1 MSRFRLRLA
10 AILAATGFA
19 VVATGSVSVA
29 DRGPDTT
36 ASGRTDVAVSWES
49 TPTGSDARF
58 RGLSAV
64 SSTVAWVGGTGVVL
78 RTTDGG
84 SSWSSVGPL
93 GVPEL
98 RFWDVEATSD
108 RHAVILSVGKDT
120 DSRIYVTDDGGA
132 SWTLT
137 FLNDDDEAFYDC
149 LAFST
154 SQRGLAL
161 SDPVGGAFRLQE
173 TTDGGHT
180 WSLVDPA
187 GMPPAG
193 ATEFAFA
200 ASGSCLSV
208 GEGYTS
214 YLGSGGDDGPH
225 IFVSQDGGHT
235 WSVTTVPLA
244 KGPGAGTYSV
254 RFRDRSHGIALGGDL
269 GNPASSLGNAAW
281 SDDGGST
288 WDRAAVNPS
297 GYRSGS
303 AWLPHE
309 RDIALAVG
317 PTGSDVSTD
326 AGRTWSSFGTGSFD
340 SVECAPDGGCWASG
354 EQGRVAR
361 LAVSRRYPARLDRER
376 RAPP

>member
-10 AILAATGFA
+10 AVLAATGLA
-19 VVATGSVSVA
+19 VVATGPVSVA

-49 TPTGSDARF
+49 TPTGSDTRF

-84 SSWSSVGPL
+84 ATWASVGPPDTSAL
-93 GVPEL
+93 EF
-98 RFWDVEATSD
+98 RDVEATSD
-108 RHAVILSVGKDT
+108 QHAVILSVGKAT

-132 SWTLT
+132 SWTLA
-137 FLNDDDEAFYDC
+137 FLNDDADAFYDC

-200 ASGSCLSV
+200 ASGSCLSA
-208 GEGYTS
+208 GQGQTT

-244 KGPGAGTYSV
+244 KGPGAGTFSV

-269 GNPASSLGNAAW
+269 GNPTSNMGNAAW
-281 SDDGGST
+281 SDRRRVD
-288 WDRAAVNPS
+288 
-297 GYRSGS
+297 
-303 AWLPHE
+303 
-309 RDIALAVG
+309 VG
-317 PTGSDVSTD
+317 PARRDPVRIPVRVGLAAARTRHRPRGRSDRIRRHDRCRTD
-326 AGRTWSSFGTGSFD
+326 VVPVRHR
-340 SVECAPDGGCWASG
+340 
-354 EQGRVAR
+354 QLRQRRVC
-361 LAVSRRYPARLDRER
+361 VRRWMLGVR
-376 RAPP
+376 RAGARGPAGGQPQMTGKVGT